1 MRVRAR
7 PAERVQIPEK
17 IEPYTRQRF
26 ITADK
31 EYDIYAVQVNE
42 DGVPFF
48 QFVDDLGYPA
58 WQPHLLFDVIDT
70 SLASDWHCNAFPDSE
85 TGTILA
91 LGPDFVVKD
100 ETALADMIQ
109 LDADQ
114 VDRFW
119 KRFDALKATV
129 EDDPDG

>member
-7 PAERVQIPEK
+7 TAERIEIPAK
-17 IEPYTRQRF
+17 VEPYTRQRF

-31 EYDIYAVQVNE
+31 EYDIHAIQVNE
-42 DGVPFF
+42 DRVAFF

-70 SLASDWHCNAFPDSE
+70 SLPSDWHCNAFPDSE
-85 TGTILA
+85 AGPVVA
-91 LGPDFVVKD
+91 FGPDFVVKD
-100 ETALADMIQ
+100 ANALSDMMQ

-119 KRFDALKATV
+119 KRLAALKAL
-129 EDDPDG
+129 EE